1 MKTLSNLHIDQ
12 LAGTAVVPVVCE
24 SYKGTAFFIAPNLLL
39 TARHIVVDAEPEDD
53 STYIIVGGAKV
64 FCDVEY
70 FTKDVDVALLHTKDF
85 SQDYAYCLPLL
96 AGDMIKQELNIIG
109 YPYELGNCI
118 DYFIIKVENW
128 KDCGNI
134 SRGFDIFV
142 RRLENNLFQSYR
154 GFSGSPVINHNG
166 QVVGVVTDQFTGT
179 LGYLAL
185 KNIDDELKTKCVDIR
200 LSTNTEEA
208 DNRVIGLQ
216 TSQVHIEQAILKA
229 HKRFHPSLHQENN
242 EFVEALDM
250 YCFQSEIIPIT
261 KFWNKYEDWLV
272 DLNSNGD
279 KIDKDYVKNCTEIL
293 QLKGQLI
300 DPDLLYP
307 IASDSKVSR
316 EIRKPI
322 IDLYNELYD
331 LQGEFDFLT
340 KDCLC
345 IIGDAGTGKTH
356 LLCQYASE
364 YCNHSQVYLFFGSD
378 FNNESDAWE
387 YILNKL
393 HITEDGLSELNN
405 LLKDKQ
411 RKGLIIIDGLNE
423 GVGDSY
429 WKDQLAILM
438 QKLKSFPY
446 LRLIVSIRSGAE
458 NIIVRS

>member
-85 SQDYAYCLPLL
+85 SQDYGYCLPLL

-279 KIDKDYVKNCTEIL
+279 KIDKDYVNNCTEIL

-345 IIGDAGTGKTH
+345 II
-356 LLCQYASE
+356 
-364 YCNHSQVYLFFGSD
+364 
-378 FNNESDAWE
+378 
-387 YILNKL
+387 
-393 HITEDGLSELNN
+393 
-405 LLKDKQ
+405 
-411 RKGLIIIDGLNE
+411 
-423 GVGDSY
+423 
-429 WKDQLAILM
+429 
-438 QKLKSFPY
+438 
-446 LRLIVSIRSGAE
+446 
-458 NIIVRS
+458 